1 MPFEAKETKFT
12 VLLVKNKLYNLIN
25 APINVRLAGGGGGG
39 GHRAG
44 I

>member
-12 VLLVKNKLYNLIN
+12 VLSVNNKLYNLIN

-39 GHRAG
+39 GVS
-44 I
+44 